1 MARVTA
7 GFGLHGSVALQPH
20 GIVVIEPHGS
30 VLIDSN
36 GTVVIELYGS
46 VAIVMVR
53 VVLGVIEEKTS
64 WQCDGALICWQRS
77 TVHIEA

>member
-36 GTVVIELYGS
+36 GS

-77 TVHIEA
+77 TVYIEA

>member
-30 VLIDSN
+30 VLIDSK
-36 GTVVIELYGS
+36 GS